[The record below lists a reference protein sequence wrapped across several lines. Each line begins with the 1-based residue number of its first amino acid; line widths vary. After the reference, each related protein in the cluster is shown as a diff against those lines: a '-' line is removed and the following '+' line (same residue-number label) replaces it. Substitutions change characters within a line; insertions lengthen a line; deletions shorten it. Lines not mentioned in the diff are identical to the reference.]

1 MSLLSYLLRP
11 SELRAIVQYKL
22 YYSPLNRRIPEL
34 ESTTRRR
41 CYEFLVQTSRSF
53 SSVIQELKPE
63 LREPVCC
70 NKGDISLTD
79 FKVMIFYLI
88 LRGLDT
94 IEDDMTIPIET
105 KLRMLPE
112 FHTYLSGPNEK
123 DRRLL
128 VEFDTVLQEYATINP
143 QYQEVIRKSTE
154 RMGKGMAAYIDNAD
168 HNKNGINTIRDYD
181 VYCHYVAGL
190 VGEGLSQL
198 FAASGLEDKRY
209 ADMDD
214 LSNSMGLFLQKTNI
228 IRDYRE
234 DLDDGRR
241 FWPKEIWSKYAND
254 LSDFTDPKNE
264 ESALACLS
272 DMVLDALEHSR
283 DSLVYLC
290 GLKDQSIFNFCAIPQ
305 VMAIATLALVF
316 RNRNVFHTNV
326 KIRKGQACDMI
337 MKMGNQRVV
346 AQIFLQ
352 YVREIHFK
360 NTPKDPNFLK
370 ISIEC
375 AKVEQW
381 YETVFPRN
389 RVPKCLSHGP
399 VPAGEQCVILSP
411 EEQAQIDKDTRII
424 IFAAVCA
431 WLAIGGLMLFVAWCF
446 GADIPTALKSIPS
459 RLFKTFD
466 STAHHPSSSMPRSE
480 L

>member
-1 MSLLSYLLRP
+1 MSFLSYLLRP
-11 SELRAIVQYKL
+11 SELRAVVQYKL
-22 YYSPLNRRIPEL
+22 YHSPLNKRTPEL
-34 ESTTRRR
+34 ESPNRRR
-41 CYEFLVQTSRSF
+41 CYDFLVRTSRSF

-63 LREPVCC
+63 LREP
-70 NKGDISLTD
+70 
-79 FKVMIFYLI
+79 VMIFYLI

-94 IEDDMTIPIET
+94 IEDDMTIPVDT
-105 KLRMLPE
+105 KMRMLPE
-112 FHTYLSGPNEK
+112 FYTYLGKDGWTFDECGPNEK
-123 DRRLL
+123 DRQLL
-128 VEFDTVLQEYATINP
+128 VEFDVVLKEYASIKP
-143 QYQEVIRKSTE
+143 LYREVIRKSTE

-272 DMVLDALEHSR
+272 NMVLDALEHSR

-290 GLKDQSIFNFCAIPQ
+290 GLKDQSVFNFCAIPQ

-316 RNRNVFHTNV
+316 RNRNIFHTNV

-337 MKMGNQRVV
+337 MKMGNQRIV
-346 AQIFLQ
+346 AQIFLR
-352 YVREIHFK
+352 YVREIHSK
-360 NTPKDPNFLK
+360 NTPKDPNFLQ

-389 RVPKCLSHGP
+389 RVPKSLSNGP
-399 VPAGEQCVILSP
+399 VPGDEKNNVILSP
-411 EEQAQIDKDTRII
+411 KEQAQLDKDTRII
-424 IFAAVCA
+424 IFAAICA
-431 WLAIGGLMLFVAWCF
+431 WIVIGTLMLVIAWCF
-446 GADIPTALKSIPS
+446 GADIPTALKNIPAN
-459 RLFKTFD
+459 LWKTFD
-466 STAHHPSSSMPRSE
+466 STTHHSSSSMPRSE